1 MSNFKTNMSK
11 LHKYGFRTGDNPYYL
26 KVVKAFFKDPQ
37 TGLFPSSSVTKA
49 TFQPFI
55 KNGKEMGTV
64 VQLNL
69 RQYLGSD
76 EETQKHRSIR
86 DVFQKQ
92 FGEGVELTCFPNGSS
107 FVRALVITTKNT
119 DLVKLW
125 EQIWT
130 LIQDFDDHKFST
142 YQQEKQEQTE
152 GPADPIKFNW
162 AESFADAP
170 ALPSNTNGKE
180 TVVQD
185 SATTSVSNQAP
196 AQIQAPV
203 AVQAP
208 VSVADQAPAPAPNQ
222 APAPAPA
229 PAPVAVAN
237 QAPAPAPAPAVNQAP
252 AQQAPVVAPA
262 QVTVQDEVQ
271 EYQQY
276 FPTLLDQQI
285 NTLICMDME
294 ISGIR
299 QHLKMK
305 IKERAVIE
313 ESVRNIKG
321 IYNL

>member
-1 MSNFKTNMSK
+1 MSNFKANMSK
-11 LHKYGFRTGDNPYYL
+11 LHKYGFRTGDNPFYP
-26 KVVKAFFKDPQ
+26 KVVKAFSKDPQ
-37 TGLFPSSSVTKA
+37 TGLFPSSSVTKS
-49 TFQPFI
+49 TFQPSS

-69 RQYLGSD
+69 RQYSGSD

-196 AQIQAPV
+196 VQIQAPV
-203 AVQAP
+203 AVADQAP
-208 VSVADQAPAPAPNQ
+208 VAVAVADKAPVADQAPAPAPVVNQ
-222 APAPAPA
+222 APAQQAS
-229 PAPVAVAN
+229 VAVA
-237 QAPAPAPAPAVNQAP
+237 NQAP

-294 ISGIR
+294 ISGLR
-299 QHLKMK
+299 QHLEMK
-305 IKERAVIE
+305 IKERAVIA

>member
-208 VSVADQAPAPAPNQ
+208 FSVADQ
-222 APAPAPA
+222 A

-237 QAPAPAPAPAVNQAP
+237 QAPAPAPAPVAVANQVP

-294 ISGIR
+294 ISGLR
-299 QHLKMK
+299 QHLEMK
-305 IKERAVIE
+305 IKERAVIA